1 MSKFRARLYKTDRAR
16 DFEHEQDRHVR
27 TRQIYETIDRQSFQW
42 IVVLVAGVG
51 FFLDGYTLFASNIA
65 LPMISYVYWREDTS
79 SFRLTCIN
87 IATLSGTLLG
97 QVLFGYLADRN
108 GRKKMYGVELAL
120 LIASTLG
127 VAMSS
132 EGTHGSMSVFAWLIW
147 WRIIVGIGV
156 GADYPLSAVITSEFA
171 PTRHRARM
179 IASVFFMQ
187 PLGQIAGNIVSLI
200 VAVLSKKQGHDDVT
214 RAVDIMWRWVVGI
227 GVVPGVIATF
237 FRFFIPESPR
247 FLLEIEDDPVQAE
260 FDATTLFSDP
270 APLSSLGSP
279 EIAVEEG
286 YRYPGS
292 ASTALTSMTTATA
305 NQFNDINLIAPWNE
319 IILPAPALPATATTM
334 GTGKGTSTAA
344 GPDTA
349 GTGAGALTIRSMSI
363 DDFTD
368 RTPSQYHDSLPEG
381 TFLTPATLNSHWRLT
396 KVDITQYFWHEG
408 NWRTLLATSLSWLL
422 LDFGFY
428 GIGLS
433 SPQFLAKTWDSLKL
447 SGPAP
452 PWMTDD
458 TGATDI
464 YDMFR
469 DTSIHCL
476 IILNIGSFVGGVLML
491 LTIHKLERVSLQKYG
506 FLALAAHFIALG
518 TMFITVHKEGPVAV
532 TLYIIGQILFNFG
545 PNTTTYMIPAE
556 IFPTRYR
563 ATCHGISAGAGK
575 LGSILIQ
582 LLSAYYKFGTG
593 PGNEQTVRHGYM
605 LIVFSACMVIG
616 AAVTHF
622 WIPPTQR
629 KSSDGRAK
637 LWGGKAETLET
648 LGLGRRGWK
657 SRFAGVRR

>member
-42 IVVLVAGVG
+42 VVVLVAGVG

-65 LPMISYVYWREDTS
+65 LPMISYVYWHDDTS

-87 IATLSGTLLG
+87 IATLGGTLLG

-132 EGTHGSMSVFAWLIW
+132 EGAHGSMSVFAWLIW

-187 PLGQIAGNIVSLI
+187 PLGQIAGNVVSLI
-200 VAVLSKKQGHDDVT
+200 VVVVSKKQGYDDVT
-214 RAVDIMWRWVVGI
+214 RTVDVMWRWVVGI

-237 FRFFIPESPR
+237 FRFLIPESPR

-270 APLSSLGSP
+270 VPLSSFGSP
-279 EIAVEEG
+279 ETAVEEG

-292 ASTALTSMTTATA
+292 TSTGLTSMTTATTT
-305 NQFNDINLIAPWNE
+305 NPFNDINLIAPWNE
-319 IILPAPALPATATTM
+319 IVLPAPALPATATTM
-334 GTGKGTSTAA
+334 GTGKGTGTAA
-344 GPDTA
+344 GPETTS
-349 GTGAGALTIRSMSI
+349 TGAGALTIRSMSV
-363 DDFTD
+363 DDYTE
-368 RTPSQYHDSLPEG
+368 RTPSQYHESLPEG

-408 NWRTLLATSLSWLL
+408 NWRTLVATSLSWLL

-447 SGPAP
+447 SGPSP

-491 LTIHKLERVSLQKYG
+491 LTIHKLDRVSLQKYG
-506 FLALAAHFIALG
+506 FLALGAHFVALG

-582 LLSAYYKFGTG
+582 LLSAYYRFGTG
-593 PGNEQTVRHGYM
+593 PGDEQTCVYGY
-605 LIVFSACMVIG
+605 
-616 AAVTHF
+616 
-622 WIPPTQR
+622 
-629 KSSDGRAK
+629 
-637 LWGGKAETLET
+637 WGGGDTFLDPADAEKEQ
-648 LGLGRRGWK
+648 
-657 SRFAGVRR
+657 

>member
-1 MSKFRARLYKTDRAR
+1 MSKFRSRLYKTDRAR
-16 DFEHEQDRHVR
+16 DFEHEQDRQVR

-42 IVVLVAGVG
+42 VVVLVAGVG

-65 LPMISYVYWREDTS
+65 LPMIAYVYWRDETS

-87 IATLSGTLLG
+87 IATLGGTLLG

-132 EGTHGSMSVFAWLIW
+132 TGENGSMSVFAWLVW

-187 PLGQIAGNIVSLI
+187 PLGQIAGNVVSLI
-200 VAVLSKKQGHDDVT
+200 VVVVSKKQGFDDIT
-214 RAVDIMWRWVVGI
+214 RTVDVMWRWVVAI
-227 GVVPGVIATF
+227 GVVPGVIATL

-270 APLSSLGSP
+270 NSP
-279 EIAVEEG
+279 EMDDNFSHV
-286 YRYPGS
+286 
-292 ASTALTSMTTATA
+292 
-305 NQFNDINLIAPWNE
+305 NNINLIAPWSE
-319 IILPAPALPATATTM
+319 IALPSPALATN
-334 GTGKGTSTAA
+334 SV
-344 GPDTA
+344 
-349 GTGAGALTIRSMSI
+349 ALTVHSHDETERS
-363 DDFTD
+363 
-368 RTPSQYHDSLPEG
+368 PSQ
-381 TFLTPATLNSHWRLT
+381 TQFIQPATLNSHWRLSRQ
-396 KVDITQYFWHEG
+396 DIIQYFWTEG
-408 NWRTLLATSLSWLL
+408 NWRTLAATSLSWLL

-433 SPQFLAKTWDSLKL
+433 SPQFLAKTWDSLNL

-464 YDMFR
+464 YTMFQ
-469 DTSIHCL
+469 DSSTHCL
-476 IILNIGSFVGGVLML
+476 IILNTGSFIGGIL
-491 LTIHKLERVSLQKYG
+491 LLLFIHKLDRVSLQKYG

-532 TLYIIGQILFNFG
+532 ALYILGQILFNFG
-545 PNTTTYMIPAE
+545 PNATTYIIPAE

-582 LLSAYYKFGTG
+582 VFSAYYKFGTG
-593 PGNEQTVRHGYM
+593 PGDNQTIRHGWM
-605 LIVFSACMVIG
+605 LIVFSACMIIG

-622 WIPPTQR
+622 WIPPVQR
-629 KSSDGRAK
+629 RERDGRGK
-637 LWGGKAETLET
+637 LWGGKTETLET
-648 LGLGRRGWK
+648 LGMGRQGWR
-657 SRFAGVRR
+657 SRFVGLRR

>member
-1 MSKFRARLYKTDRAR
+1 MSKFRTRLYKTDRAR

-42 IVVLVAGVG
+42 VVVLVAGVG

-65 LPMISYVYWREDTS
+65 LPMISYVYWHDDTS

-87 IATLSGTLLG
+87 IATLAGTLFG

-120 LIASTLG
+120 LITSTLG

-132 EGTHGSMSVFAWLIW
+132 DGAHGSMSVFAWLVW
-147 WRIIVGIGV
+147 WRVIVGIGV

-187 PLGQIAGNIVSLI
+187 PLGQIAGNLVSLI
-200 VAVLSKKQGHDDVT
+200 VVIVSKKQGYDDIT
-214 RAVDIMWRWVVGI
+214 RTVDIMWRWVVGI

-237 FRFFIPESPR
+237 FRFLIPESPR

-260 FDATTLFSDP
+260 FDATNLFSDP
-270 APLSSLGSP
+270 APVSGMGSP
-279 EIAVEEG
+279 EVEMG
-286 YRYPGS
+286 YVQS
-292 ASTALTSMTTATA
+292 ASVATPGPGGFNMSSPPNSSM
-305 NQFNDINLIAPWNE
+305 NNNPFNDINLIAPWNE
-319 IILPAPALPATATTM
+319 TVLPAPAIPA
-334 GTGKGTSTAA
+334 
-344 GPDTA
+344 TA
-349 GTGAGALTIRSMSI
+349 GTGTTIAAPESGTLTICSMSV
-363 DDFTD
+363 DDYAHSYTEH
-368 RTPSQYHDSLPEG
+368 TPSQYVGDNGSS
-381 TFLTPATLNSHWRLT
+381 FLQPATLNSHWRLT
-396 KVDITQYFWHEG
+396 KADITQYFWHEG

-433 SPQFLAKTWDSLKL
+433 SPQFLAKTWDSLNI
-447 SGPAP
+447 SGPSP

-458 TGATDI
+458 TGKTDI

-469 DTSIHCL
+469 DTSTHCL

-491 LTIHKLERVSLQKYG
+491 LTIHKLDRVALQKYG

-518 TMFITVHKEGPVAV
+518 SMFITVHKEGPVAV
-532 TLYIIGQILFNFG
+532 TLYVLGQILFNFG

-575 LGSILIQ
+575 LGSILVQ
-582 LLSAYYKFGTG
+582 LLSAYYKFGSG
-593 PGNEQTVRHGYM
+593 PGEEQTVRHGYM

-616 AAVTHF
+616 AGVTHF

-629 KSSDGRAK
+629 RESGKGR

-648 LGLGRRGWK
+648 LGFGRRGWK

>member
-1 MSKFRARLYKTDRAR
+1 MDKFRSRLYKTDRAR

-42 IVVLVAGVG
+42 VVVLVAGVG

-65 LPMISYVYWREDTS
+65 LPMIAYVYWRDETS

-87 IATLSGTLLG
+87 IATLGGTLLG

-120 LIASTLG
+120 LITSTLG
-127 VAMSS
+127 VVMASS
-132 EGTHGSMSVFAWLIW
+132 GEHGSMSVFAWLVW

-187 PLGQIAGNIVSLI
+187 PLGQIAGNVVSIIVVVI
-200 VAVLSKKQGHDDVT
+200 SKKQGFDDIT
-214 RAVDIMWRWVVGI
+214 RTVDVMWRWVVGI
-227 GVVPGVIATF
+227 GVVPGVIATL
-237 FRFFIPESPR
+237 FRFAIPESPR

-270 APLSSLGSP
+270 SSPP
-279 EIAVEEG
+279 EADDGMNMNSV
-286 YRYPGS
+286 
-292 ASTALTSMTTATA
+292 
-305 NQFNDINLIAPWNE
+305 NNINLIAPWNE
-319 IILPAPALPATATTM
+319 IALPSPALPTGSIAMTM
-334 GTGKGTSTAA
+334 HSMDADQISTS
-344 GPDTA
+344 
-349 GTGAGALTIRSMSI
+349 
-363 DDFTD
+363 D
-368 RTPSQYHDSLPEG
+368 RAPSQA
-381 TFLTPATLNSHWRLT
+381 FLQPATLNSHWRLT
-396 KVDITQYFWHEG
+396 RQDIIQFFWTEG
-408 NWRTLLATSLSWLL
+408 NWRTLAATSLSWLL

-433 SPQFLAKTWDSLKL
+433 SPQFLAKTWDSLNL
-447 SGPAP
+447 TGPAP

-458 TGATDI
+458 TGATDL
-464 YDMFR
+464 YTMFQ
-469 DTSIHCL
+469 DSSTHCL
-476 IILNIGSFVGGVLML
+476 IILNTGSFVGGIL
-491 LTIHKLERVSLQKYG
+491 LLLFIHRLDRVSLQKYG

-518 TMFITVHKEGPVAV
+518 TMFITVHQEGPVAV
-532 TLYIIGQILFNFG
+532 ALYVVGQILFNFG
-545 PNTTTYMIPAE
+545 PNATTYIIPAE

-582 LLSAYYKFGTG
+582 VFSAYYKFGTG
-593 PGNEQTVRHGYM
+593 PGDEQTIRHGWM

-622 WIPPTQR
+622 WIPPVQR
-629 KSSDGRAK
+629 IEGGKYGKHGR
-637 LWGGKAETLET
+637 LWGGKTETLET
-648 LGLGRRGWK
+648 LGMGRAGWR
-657 SRFAGVRR
+657 SRVGGVRR